1 MDDRFKF
8 KIPEKRYRPPRDT
21 PRKPR
26 YEGVLPSR
34 SSRKVK
40 VTLRNSPPASPVSPI
55 NRVIRPPRIK
65 TSLSHFGPDDL
76 YQLFYRDLK
85 GSHKFKLE
93 FLRENWKNFKF
104 RTFIEKGWGARKQCE
119 KVLEEARNDKAICW
133 LCGFSIRE
141 LGDELL
147 RRNQPAWTT
156 SKQDPNADN
165 APECEHL
172 LPVSAAIIFHD
183 VALKDLDVVGT
194 TDYYAL
200 NYKWAHNICNGL
212 KNHQLFMNIKNEEG
226 LIPHDKITINYN
238 FIRQFITTLSSSSRE
253 INELSSLKENWVNQ
267 RIASIASSLKP
278 LEEELKNSHF
288 NMILGVSKII
298 ENIDFLYDNYK
309 KYLEKVGD
317 TSTLDALNLSEFKY
331 TAGKRKRNNKTRR
344 RKRNV

>member
-1 MDDRFKF
+1 MEGSPT
-8 KIPEKRYRPPRDT
+8 ILAYKRLSM
-21 PRKPR
+21 PRKPQ
-26 YEGVLPSR
+26 YEGELPLR
-34 SSRKVK
+34 SPKARARVTQRNIPLSLPVKSPLKV
-40 VTLRNSPPASPVSPI
+40 N
-55 NRVIRPPRIK
+55 RIK

-85 GSHKFKLE
+85 GSHKFKLD

-104 RTFIEKGWGARKQCE
+104 RNFIEKGWGARKQCE

-156 SKQDPNADN
+156 SKQDADADN

-183 VALKDLDVVGT
+183 VALKDLDVVGVK
-194 TDYYAL
+194 DYYAL

-212 KNHQLFMNIKNEEG
+212 KNHQLFMNIKNDEG
-226 LIPHDKITINYN
+226 LLPHDKITINPD
-238 FIRQFITTLSSSSRE
+238 FIRQFITTLLYRSGE
-253 INELSSLKENWVNQ
+253 ISQLSTSKGDWVNQ
-267 RIASIASSLKP
+267 RVASIATSLKP

-288 NMILGVSKII
+288 NMLLGVSKVI

-309 KYLEKVGD
+309 KYLEKIGETD
-317 TSTLDALNLSEFKY
+317 TVNALTLAEFQYKG
-331 TAGKRKRNNKTRR
+331 GKRKRNNRTRR